1 MQKEPDAISKD
12 QWTGLPSATRI
23 ALRKRFDLRPSESPQ
38 VVDDRVISDGISIDT
53 LRSVFNEDKMR
64 EHLGKA
70 APEDASC
77 TDLFRLIVADTMT
90 EASAE
95 ARPVAAPNA
104 SSEPVADPVEGPK
117 PARKP
122 GKRKPKAA

>member
-23 ALRKRFDLRPSESPQ
+23 ALRKRFELRPTESPQ
-38 VVDDRVISDGISIDT
+38 VVDDRVISDGISLDT
-53 LRSVFNEDKMR
+53 LRSVFNEERMR

-70 APEDASC
+70 APADASC
-77 TDLFRLIVADTMT
+77 TDLFRLIVEETMS
-90 EASAE
+90 EAGPKAAE
-95 ARPVAAPNA
+95 VAPQPAP
-104 SSEPVADPVEGPK
+104 SEPVEAPK

-122 GKRKPKAA
+122 GKRKAKAA